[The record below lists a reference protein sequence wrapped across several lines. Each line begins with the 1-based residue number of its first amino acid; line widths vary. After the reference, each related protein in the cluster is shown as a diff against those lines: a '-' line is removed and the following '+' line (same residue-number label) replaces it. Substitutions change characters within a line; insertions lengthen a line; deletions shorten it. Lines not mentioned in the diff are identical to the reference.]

1 MLQSKQKNQQIRSIY
16 AQDRKWKAGFFKV
29 WVIHMLASRAQVCF
43 DVQLAAGGR
52 QKVMIQK
59 VMHCMSMWTPSDSS
73 SNSLGPWEDNGQ
85 HKTIGFETSVPP
97 SFYSS

>member
-1 MLQSKQKNQQIRSIY
+1 
-16 AQDRKWKAGFFKV
+16 
-29 WVIHMLASRAQVCF
+29 MLASRAQVCF